1 MMLEKESGMIE
12 GNRFGSL
19 WTICTLPNGQRR
31 YKNVVTKTLRTERP
45 SLCLGGILADEMGLG
60 KTLTALALIA
70 TSLDRTDQMN
80 TMWCRTTLIVT
91 PMSLLSSWE
100 EQLKSHLHSG
110 TITWIVYHGDAKR
123 SSVAFEDYDVVLTTY
138 DTIAAGMVVERNFN
152 KQSSNSLTSFDW
164 YRVVLDEAHL
174 IRNIS
179 TARHNAVRALKAQH
193 RWCITGTPI
202 FNRVEDLGSLL
213 NFLRIHHFDAK
224 SFADHIVRPLKHDP
238 VLGLANLK
246 SLLQAVSL
254 RRTKA
259 SVSGELCL
267 APRIDR
273 VENVQ
278 LTSAERRLYNMVR
291 RGFSQHLSSSNKKGG
306 PPGHVFQTILR
317 LRQLCNLG
325 FDMIQ
330 SRNFE
335 KFKDARNYE
344 RLALFLLEGSDTC
357 TLCGENVQGEHTSYA
372 KETDLTCGHQFC
384 GLCME
389 RNFNPTMV
397 LAQDCPV
404 CSGFLESSQHDD
416 HEQPVRVSMS
426 RDRHEPSSK
435 LRALLGNLE
444 AEIQA
449 RTSGTSS
456 KSIVISS
463 WTQVLDVVEAELNTK
478 SIGSTRIDGGKSESK
493 RREALTKFRTED
505 SCSILLASLG
515 SVGVGLNLTVASNIH
530 LLEPQWSPMA
540 EEQALDRVYRLG
552 QTYQVVAT
560 RYIVE
565 NSIEQYV
572 VAVQRAKI
580 RVIRSSVGEDL
591 PTEANQD
598 MQKLM
603 KYIAD
608 SPADCE
614 D

>member
-1 MMLEKESGMIE
+1 MKVIIFFRIE
-12 GNRFGSL
+12 VAGSEAV
-19 WTICTLPNGQRR
+19 ITL
-31 YKNVVTKTLRTERP
+31 
-45 SLCLGGILADEMGLG
+45 
-60 KTLTALALIA
+60 
-70 TSLDRTDQMN
+70 DQ
-80 TMWCRTTLIVT
+80 
-91 PMSLLSSWE
+91 S
-100 EQLKSHLHSG
+100 
-110 TITWIVYHGDAKR
+110 A
-123 SSVAFEDYDVVLTTY
+123 
-138 DTIAAGMVVERNFN
+138 
-152 KQSSNSLTSFDW
+152 
-164 YRVVLDEAHL
+164 AHL

-456 KSIVISS
+456 KRLVFLALARSHLRPKLIAYSIVISS

-515 SVGVGLNLTVASNIH
+515 SVGVG
-530 LLEPQWSPMA
+530 
-540 EEQALDRVYRLG
+540 
-552 QTYQVVAT
+552 
-560 RYIVE
+560 
-565 NSIEQYV
+565 
-572 VAVQRAKI
+572 
-580 RVIRSSVGEDL
+580 
-591 PTEANQD
+591 
-598 MQKLM
+598 
-603 KYIAD
+603 
-608 SPADCE
+608 
-614 D
+614 